1 MNVNFHAALVPCGRN
16 VLRERQKEEKREDE
30 PSVKEEDAFALLT
43 LLVER
48 IQSLLGEDEEED
60 EDEKAEEEQNDDD
73 KEGKEYEREKGNE
86 FEVEA

>member
-1 MNVNFHAALVPCGRN
+1 MPCGRN